1 MIFMVSGGFGLPGSG
16 KSLWLAR
23 QADRALKG
31 KRLHVGTYDL
41 QSIPGMQYDRIYTN
55 FSFPGAFVLQF
66 ETLGLCAY
74 ENCLILIDEIMMY
87 ADSRDFKSFTPEL
100 KHFFSQHRK
109 MHCDVIWVSQM
120 YDDCDKKFAVLRR
133 ISIIFDLLSFP
144 ALLTFFLL
152 RAFSI
157 LRKDVYSQVSSFL
170 AVSIEIFSDAS
181 LFSNLLTV
189 MRVLVCVLLLPCLI
203 KCGNF

>member
-1 MIFMVSGGFGLPGSG
+1 MLQMPLFVSFGGCCLCCILLFSLWAFYFKEMDGDLYGFRRFWNLPGS
-16 KSLWLAR
+16 KVRSLCKVAR

-74 ENCLILIDEIMMY
+74 ENCSLILIDEIMMY

-109 MHCDVIWVSQM
+109 MHCDVHLGV
-120 YDDCDKKFAVLRR
+120 
-133 ISIIFDLLSFP
+133 
-144 ALLTFFLL
+144 T
-152 RAFSI
+152 
-157 LRKDVYSQVSSFL
+157 DV
-170 AVSIEIFSDAS
+170 
-181 LFSNLLTV
+181 
-189 MRVLVCVLLLPCLI
+189 
-203 KCGNF
+203 